1 MQVLTKEICIL
12 IDGLILDSTVP
23 LKNSTILLCNPF
35 CKTYNM
41 QHVLAKF
48 LFRESFYVGIF
59 FQWFE
64 QNEMQIIFY
73 REIAIYGVC

>member
-48 LFRESFYVGIF
+48 LFRESFYVAITKF
-59 FQWFE
+59 FF
-64 QNEMQIIFY
+64 NDLNKMK
-73 REIAIYGVC
+73 CK